1 MKRLDLIRVADLWE
15 ENQEYLKQRLGVSER
30 QAFGACWVLMPSV
43 PYPRFNHV
51 SRIRVEEEAVDHL
64 IEEARRF
71 FAGQGLST
79 SCLMTTPA
87 TRPANLGNHLY
98 RLGFTSEANPVM
110 IWDGTPVFL
119 SNPQV
124 SIERTQAAQAP
135 LVFEMIRQVFFPGA
149 TAQTLHL
156 GYRGL
161 EVSYELGAFN
171 YLARLGGRP
180 VGAGTLFTRA
190 KMGGIYNM
198 CTLPEWRGRGIA
210 RAIMA
215 ACLADAAATGCE
227 YVGLTPTSMGRPL
240 YDMLGFREVYQEQY
254 FVERL

>member
-1 MKRLDLIRVADLWE
+1 VKRLDLIRVADLWE
-15 ENQEYLKQRLGVSER
+15 ENQEYLKQRLGVSEC
-30 QAFGACWVLMPSV
+30 QAFGACWVLMPTV

-51 SRIRVEEEAVDHL
+51 SRIRVEERAVDDL
-64 IEEARRF
+64 IAEARRF
-71 FAGQGLST
+71 FRAQGLST

-87 TRPANLGNHLY
+87 TRPASLGSQLY
-98 RLGFTSEANPVM
+98 RLGFTSDANPVM
-110 IWDGTPVFL
+110 IWDGTPV
-119 SNPQV
+119 SRPNAEV
-124 SIERTQAAQAP
+124 SIERTQPTQAP
-135 LVFEMIRQVFFPGA
+135 VVFEMIRQVFFPGA
-149 TAQTLHL
+149 TAETLSM

-161 EVSYELGAFN
+161 EVSYDLGAFN
-171 YLARLGGRP
+171 YLARLKGRP

-190 KMGGIYNM
+190 GMGGIYNM

-215 ACLADAAATGCE
+215 ACLSDAAATGCE